1 MIPVPSPGVSI
12 LVPPTPLYAGGLNDV
27 TLTCSA
33 SLKMD
38 LIDRGDEDILYTFTW
53 IGRGGD
59 TLVSGGR
66 ITITTTTSPTTSTT
80 SSLTLSPLSTTDTNF
95 TCTVRATEA
104 QNRIVASEIGRKT
117 VQVNIQSEFPIR

>member
-1 MIPVPSPGVSI
+1 M
-12 LVPPTPLYAGGLNDV
+12 PPAPLYAGGLNDV

-38 LIDRGDEDILYTFTW
+38 LIDRGDEYILYTFTW
-53 IGRGGD
+53 MGMGGD

-66 ITITTTTSPTTSTT
+66 ITISTTTTSTISTI
-80 SSLTLSPLSTTDTNF
+80 SSLILSPLSTTDTNF

-117 VQVNIQSEFPIR
+117 VEVNIQSEFTYTYDGKSATPSVQ

>member
-1 MIPVPSPGVSI
+1 M
-12 LVPPTPLYAGGLNDV
+12 NDV
-27 TLTCSA
+27 ALTCSA

-53 IGRGGD
+53 MEREGG
-59 TLVSGGR
+59 TIVSGGER

-117 VQVNIQSEFPIR
+117 VQVNVQGEY